1 MTNIKTI
8 NFLGLRKV
16 FFGLAIVLMLASI
29 ASLVVKQLNLGLDFT
44 GGALVELNYSQP
56 ADLEEIR
63 GVLRESGW
71 NDAVVQNF
79 GASTDVLIRL
89 PSENPDLGAEIAQL
103 VKRQDGNDVSVK
115 RVEFIGPQVGE
126 ELRDKGGLGMLLALG
141 GILLYVSLRFQ
152 MKFAVSAIVALF
164 HDVIFTLGIFSL
176 FGLSFDLTVLAAL
189 LAVIGYSLND
199 TIVVFDRVRENMR
212 LMRQTELTDII
223 NISTTQTLG
232 RTLATSFST
241 ILVLLAL
248 FWFGGE
254 NIHGF
259 ATALLIGVG
268 VGTYSSIYIAGGLLV
283 TMKLTRD
290 DLIPPQIEEAIDDRP

>member
-63 GVLRESGW
+63 GVLRENGW

-126 ELRDKGGLGMLLALG
+126 ELSDKGGLGMLLALG

-176 FGLSFDLTVLAAL
+176 FGLSVDLTVLAAL